1 MIQSHCGFYY
11 HRGNVFSKREDLLD
25 SIIRYNDF
33 DAEQLVSTGQDSN
46 RKYISY
52 HFNDDVFSKIDWTI
66 EPTVSLSDLYKFRA
80 QQIRD
85 EYDYIILSFSGGS
98 DSVEVLETFLEHGI
112 FIDEIQT
119 VHYNSLIAKRNEE
132 DVKNDTSLSVM
143 LEYRKAV
150 IPKLNRVRKLS
161 PNTKITEIDCS
172 YYTYDQ
178 IAKHKFDY
186 MGLSG
191 KDTNGTGI
199 IKPLRTNTFYMHN
212 YNNKTFKPKSKV
224 AFVRGYDK
232 PILSIDEDRLFFR
245 FSDIP
250 LHGVK
255 LLRSGTIDN
264 LYTFEDFFWSPK
276 MPLIPIKQS
285 HVIKRFIETD
295 PYLYDRVSGYNKE
308 TAEVVEPVERLY
320 SRIIYK
326 YTGTIQ
332 FAGAKPLS
340 NPELKIINQIEK
352 THSNDIMKERETHFN
367 TRYHK
372 IINKDLL
379 KRPIFSRPYEI
390 GVINK

>member
-1 MIQSHCGFYY
+1 MIQLHCGYYY
-11 HRGNVFSKREDLLD
+11 HRGRILSRREDLLD
-25 SIIRYNDF
+25 SILFHENYQ
-33 DAEQLVSTGQDSN
+33 AEQGVATAQKSGS
-46 RKYISY
+46 KYITY
-52 HFNDDVFSKIDWTI
+52 NFNDDVFTKIDWTI
-66 EPTVSLSDLYKFRA
+66 EPDISLSDLYKLRA

-85 EYDYIILSFSGGS
+85 EYDYVILSFSGGS

-150 IPKLNRVRKLS
+150 VPKLKRVKQLS
-161 PNTKITEIDCS
+161 PNTKITEIDVS
-172 YYTYDQ
+172 DYTYEQ
-178 IAKHKFDY
+178 ITKNKFDY
-186 MGLSG
+186 MGMTG

-212 YNNKTFKPKSKV
+212 HNSKTFNPKGKV

-232 PILSIDEDRLFFR
+232 PILSIDDNRLFFR

-285 HVIKRFIETD
+285 HVIKRAIEVD
-295 PYLYDRVSGYNKE
+295 PYLYDKVLRYNKE
-308 TAEVVEPVERLY
+308 TADFAEPVERLY
-320 SRIIYK
+320 SRLIYK
-326 YTGTIQ
+326 YTDTIE
-332 FAGAKPLS
+332 FAGSKPAT
-340 NPELKIINQIEK
+340 NPELKIINQLEK
-352 THSNDIMKERETHFN
+352 THSKEIMNEREN
-367 TRYHK
+367 YYK
-372 IINKDLL
+372 NKYQAIINKDLL
-379 KRPIFSRPYEI
+379 KRPIFSWPYEI